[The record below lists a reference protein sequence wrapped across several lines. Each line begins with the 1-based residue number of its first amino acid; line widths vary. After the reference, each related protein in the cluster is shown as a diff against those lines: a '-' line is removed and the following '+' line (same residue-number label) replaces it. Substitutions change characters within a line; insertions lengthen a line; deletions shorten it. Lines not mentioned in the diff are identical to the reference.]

1 MARYF
6 FHLFNHVDA
15 PDLEGREL
23 PDDAAA
29 RDTAIADARALAAED
44 VRAGR
49 LNLSHRIDV
58 EDRFRQLVCT
68 VRYRDAISVSE

>member
-6 FHLFNHVDA
+6 FHLFNNVDA

-29 RDTAIADARALAAED
+29 RDAAVADARGLAAID
-44 VRAGR
+44 VGQGR

-68 VRYRDAISVSE
+68 VRYGDAIEVSQ